1 MRWPVSSLLFGT
13 SCGRWSS
20 RWCPGVEPAATG
32 RPRVSDRAAL
42 TAVLFVL
49 FTGVPWKL
57 VSREFGVS
65 GSTAH
70 QRFTAWAR
78 AGVFEP
84 LHAELLRRLNQAG
97 GIDGS
102 TGVIDGSHLRA
113 LQRGL

>member
-1 MRWPVSSLLFGT
+1 LVR
-13 SCGRWSS
+13 GRA
-20 RWCPGVEPAATG
+20 RNAELA
-32 RPRVSDRAAL
+32 R
-42 TAVLFVL
+42 
-49 FTGVPWKL
+49 
-57 VSREFGVS
+57 
-65 GSTAH
+65 H